1 MLFSVFKLIYDSY
14 KGPETLPG
22 VLYID
27 IDILTNILH
36 STLSGT
42 IHSQMDDGEMI
53 YVQTNKCNIM
63 WYIKW

>member
-1 MLFSVFKLIYDSY
+1 MFKLIYDSY

-42 IHSQMDDGEMI
+42 IHPQMDDGEMI